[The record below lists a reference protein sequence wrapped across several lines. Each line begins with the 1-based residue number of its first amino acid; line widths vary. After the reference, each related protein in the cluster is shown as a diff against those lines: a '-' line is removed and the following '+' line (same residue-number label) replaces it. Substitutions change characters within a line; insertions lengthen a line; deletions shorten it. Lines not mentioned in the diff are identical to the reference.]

1 MIPEEVR
8 MTAEADR
15 RAIREMQKVL
25 SIDGLIPA
33 GSTALLERFVA
44 ASNPKLRAVHLDVSR
59 IFTNEFASV
68 R

>member
-1 MIPEEVR
+1 
-8 MTAEADR
+8 
-15 RAIREMQKVL
+15 MQKVL
-25 SIDGLIPA
+25 SIDGLIPV
-33 GSTALLERFVA
+33 GSTALLERLVA